1 MTTALPK
8 LAAPAQRALAAAR
21 ISSLEQLAKK
31 RRAEVAAL
39 HGIGANALKQLD
51 SALAAAGLKFAD

>member
-1 MTTALPK
+1 MTALPK

-31 RRAEVAAL
+31 RRDEIAAL
-39 HGIGANALKQLD
+39 HGIGANALRQLD
-51 SALAAAGLKFAD
+51 SALDAAGLKFAE